1 MKINNL
7 VKDMD
12 TEVYLNVGIFV
23 KKSNKSLH
31 KMENEIN
38 TAKQTL
44 IVSDL

>member
-7 VKDMD
+7 VIDMD
-12 TEVYLNVGIFV
+12 TEVYLNIGIFV

-31 KMENEIN
+31 KMENKIN

-44 IVSDL
+44 IVADL